1 MGFLDD
7 LGKSL
12 NKVGKKTTDMA
23 SVAKLKLDIT
33 KHKSSIDKKYEELG
47 SRVYFL
53 AKENL
58 EMDESIST
66 LINEIDE
73 LYEAIKLVEAEIEKF
88 NVEKPEEKESAPAEA
103 SGFPCSNCGAQLAP
117 NTKFCGSCGT
127 KVEEPAP
134 VEVKTCPNC
143 NAEVGDAK
151 FCNSCGTSIE

>member
-7 LGKSL
+7 LGKGL

-23 SVAKLKLDIT
+23 NVAKLKLDIT

-58 EMDESIST
+58 ELDESVSN
-66 LINEIDE
+66 LITEIDE
-73 LYEAIKLVEAEIEKF
+73 LYEAIKLVEAEIEKISA
-88 NVEKPEEKESAPAEA
+88 EKPAEA
-103 SGFPCSNCGAQLAP
+103 KPAAKSGFPCANCGAELAEG
-117 NTKFCGSCGT
+117 TKFCGSCGA
-127 KVEEPAP
+127 KVEEQAPTPA
-134 VEVKTCPNC
+134 VSKTCPNC

-151 FCNSCGTSIE
+151 FCNSCGTSLE